1 MTAAPTHDQARW
13 ISTFLEAQAAELDA
27 SQNTLLAY
35 GRDLKA
41 FAEFLGKDGFETVT
55 RDRIEGF
62 LIDCEAQGLAAS
74 TRARRLSAIKQLYRF
89 AHEEGWREDNPSLK
103 VKGGPG
109 RAKTLPKTLSEAQVD
124 ALLDAARNQA
134 AARKTGCAIPA

>member
-103 VKGGPG
+103 VKGGPAG
-109 RAKTLPKTLSEAQVD
+109 PKPC
-124 ALLDAARNQA
+124 
-134 AARKTGCAIPA
+134 RKP